1 MMRPF
6 GPLSV
11 GLESNLVVKKVDEH
25 PSNRTSPSV
34 KGKKDT
40 TRNRATKW
48 MSKSDTGGMGK
59 HFLNTTHIWTS
70 RGNNGDGELSNKL
83 FQFTANGRTEIG
95 HQFRRQ
101 GRGDL
106 GGGYSGDQSEANSRD
121 GMVQQ
126 EAGNSVEKHFSVDG
140 EQCKVRL
147 SATHGSNMGKDA
159 KFVVA
164 IPGQQLVS
172 RGGTKEC
179 MEGASPS
186 VASSNVVRRKPDG
199 YTLGAK
205 DIRSPTHIHLYNGES
220 TLHKDYPSV
229 QANFRIQHPCHGEGD
244 EFGSV

>member
-1 MMRPF
+1 M
-6 GPLSV
+6 

-164 IPGQQLVS
+164 IPGQHLVS

-205 DIRSPTHIHLYNGES
+205 DIRSPTHIHLYNRES